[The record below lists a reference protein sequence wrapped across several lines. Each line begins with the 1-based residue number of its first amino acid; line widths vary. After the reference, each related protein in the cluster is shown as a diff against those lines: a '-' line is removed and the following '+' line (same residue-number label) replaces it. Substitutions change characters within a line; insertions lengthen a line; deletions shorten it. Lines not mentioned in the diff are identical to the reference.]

1 MTKASHLL
9 SLALLVAATNVVLG
23 QAPNQV
29 AEEEAVR
36 RQEKAI
42 LLRKTLESAQS
53 AVAAKDQVG
62 AAKLYEDAYALGE
75 QLGAAANDERA
86 VAAKG
91 LAASRLNLA
100 IQAQRSGDIR
110 EADAQV
116 SRAVKIDPSNLNA
129 KAFKAD
135 NDKRLADLTG
145 KLPSEQVIGLLPE
158 HGTNV
163 VQAATMVQDG
173 KLLIEMG
180 KLDEAESILKQAS
193 ELQPDNNAAFY
204 YLSLIREVRY
214 GRSQK
219 KKSVTTKDRLLE
231 IEQAWELAPSNMK
244 DANPFATTNRVY
256 TGVGRQAIQH
266 KLDRIILNEV
276 KFDGLP
282 LSEVVKFLDEQA
294 RLRDPDRKGV
304 NFIINSSVDIPTA
317 ANTTTIDPTTLQPIA
332 AAPVSEPL
340 DLNNVI
346 VRLSPP
352 LRNVRLADAIDAISK
367 VAEKPLKISIED
379 YAIVFTQRLPEPQQL
394 FSRQFRVDPNTF
406 LQGLEAVGGLIIADF
421 AGQGGQGGGAGG
433 GGGGGGAQGGGQGG
447 GGGSTVP
454 TIPRIET
461 SPVGGQQGGQGG
473 GGGIGGGGQGG
484 GGQGGAGGQGL
495 GGPGQ
500 GGFGLLGV
508 TRQNIMGNVQVLVRQ
523 FFQAAGV
530 DFPTTFIPGQGGG
543 VGGGGGF
550 GGGGLGGLGGQGQD
564 GAIGDQKALFFNDRT
579 GILFVRATMSDLD
592 IIEKAIQ
599 ALNVASPQVEIEARF
614 VEINQTDNKG
624 LGFQWLLGNILMG
637 GGKVGA
643 SGGTAPS
650 FAGAP
655 SAANP
660 SGVFPGPSGF
670 LADGTE
676 VLSPGLQTPAATD
689 NILTSGVR
697 NTLAGAGGATSLP
710 TLATVTGILTE
721 PQFRVFINALEQRE
735 GADLLVAPK
744 VVTQSGRQAQIT
756 ITDFTTIVTGIQ
768 LNQTA
773 AGGVGGGGVGQ

>member
-1 MTKASHLL
+1 
-9 SLALLVAATNVVLG
+9 VAATNVVLG

-53 AVAAKDQVG
+53 ASAAKDQVG
-62 AAKLYEDAYALGE
+62 AAKLYEEAYALGE
-75 QLGAAANDERA
+75 QLGSAGADERE

-100 IQAQRSGDIR
+100 IQAQRAGDIR

-145 KLPSEQVIGLLPE
+145 KLPSDQALSLLPE
-158 HGTNV
+158 YRSNV

-173 KLLIEMG
+173 KLLFEMG
-180 KLDEAESILKQAS
+180 KLDEAEAALKKAS
-193 ELQPDNNAAFY
+193 KLQPDNNAAFY
-204 YLSLIREVRY
+204 YLSLIDEVRY
-214 GRSQK
+214 GRLQK
-219 KKSVTTKDRLLE
+219 KKSVTSKDRLLE
-231 IEQAWELAPSNMK
+231 VEQAWEMPPSQMK

-304 NFIINSSVDIPTA
+304 NFIINSSIDIPTA
-317 ANTTTIDPTTLQPIA
+317 ANSATIDPTTLQPVA
-332 AAPVSEPL
+332 AAPTTEPL

-394 FSRQFRVDPNTF
+394 HSRQFRVDPNTF

-421 AGQGGQGGGAGG
+421 AGGGGGQGGGAGG

-461 SPVGGQQGGQGG
+461 SPLGGQQGGQGG
-473 GGGIGGGGQGG
+473 GQGGGGGGGQGG
-484 GGQGGAGGQGL
+484 GQGGGAGGQGA

-530 DFPTTFIPGQGGG
+530 DFPTTFIPGQVGGVGGG
-543 VGGGGGF
+543 GGGGGF
-550 GGGGLGGLGGQGQD
+550 GGGGLGGQGQL
-564 GAIGDQKALFFNDRT
+564 GAVGDQKALFFNDRT

-676 VLSPGLQTPAATD
+676 VLSPGLQTPGATD

-697 NTLAGAGGATSLP
+697 NTLAGSAQNLP